1 MFFCVIQN
9 YLHTVHKKTNKRQ
22 TRLSTRVYCK
32 CKINMENSH
41 SHGTSWGAGRGGG
54 NHNVRAG
61 GGGGGGGGQPPCTP
75 DPPPPRVST
84 RVKLYREFNLIS
96 NAWLNPR
103 WRPSFATSQSSSSNT
118 THKIYLTTSLAARS
132 KEKRLYYCHD

>member
-22 TRLSTRVYCK
+22 TRLSTRVYWK

-54 NHNVRAG
+54 NHHVWRG
-61 GGGGGGGGQPPCTP
+61 GGGGGGANHHVCPT
-75 DPPPPRVST
+75 PPPPRVST
-84 RVKLYREFNLIS
+84 RVKLYRKFNLIS

>member
-41 SHGTSWGAGRGGG
+41 SHGTSWGAGRG
-54 NHNVRAG
+54 VATTMYAR
-61 GGGGGGGGQPPCTP
+61 
-75 DPPPPRVST
+75 PPPRVST

>member
-1 MFFCVIQN
+1 MKKFASVFFCVIQN

-32 CKINMENSH
+32 RKINMENSH

-54 NHNVRAG
+54 NHHVR
-61 GGGGGGGGQPPCTP
+61 PT
-75 DPPPPRVST
+75 PPRVST

>member
-54 NHNVRAG
+54 NHHVR
-61 GGGGGGGGQPPCTP
+61 PT
-75 DPPPPRVST
+75 PPPPRVST

>member
-22 TRLSTRVYCK
+22 TRLSTRVYWK

-54 NHNVRAG
+54 NHHVRPG
-61 GGGGGGGGQPPCTP
+61 P
-75 DPPPPRVST
+75 PPPPRVST

-118 THKIYLTTSLAARS
+118 HKIYLTTSLAPRS

>member
-9 YLHTVHKKTNKRQ
+9 YLHTVYKKTNKRQ

-41 SHGTSWGAGRGGG
+41 CTLTW
-54 NHNVRAG
+54 NFMG
-61 GGGGGGGGQPPCTP
+61 GGGGGGATTMYARP
-75 DPPPPRVST
+75 PPPPRVST

-103 WRPSFATSQSSSSNT
+103 WRPLFATSQSSSSNT

>member
-41 SHGTSWGAGRGGG
+41 SHGTSWGAGRGLATTMYA
-54 NHNVRAG
+54 RG
-61 GGGGGGGGQPPCTP
+61 GGGGVANPQYPPP
-75 DPPPPRVST
+75 PPPPPRVST

-103 WRPSFATSQSSSSNT
+103 WRPLFATSQSSSSNT
-118 THKIYLTTSLAARS
+118 THKIYLKTSLAARS
-132 KEKRLYYCHD
+132 KEERLYYCHD

>member
-22 TRLSTRVYCK
+22 TRLSTRVYWK

-54 NHNVRAG
+54 NHPVGAG
-61 GGGGGGGGQPPCTP
+61 GGGGGARQPPCTP

-118 THKIYLTTSLAARS
+118 HKIYLTTSLAPRS

>member
-1 MFFCVIQN
+1 ME
-9 YLHTVHKKTNKRQ
+9 LH
-22 TRLSTRVYCK
+22 
-32 CKINMENSH
+32 
-41 SHGTSWGAGRGGG
+41 GGRGGG
-54 NHNVRAG
+54 VATTMYAR
-61 GGGGGGGGQPPCTP
+61 
-75 DPPPPRVST
+75 PPRVST

-96 NAWLNPR
+96 NARLNPR

>member
-1 MFFCVIQN
+1 ME
-9 YLHTVHKKTNKRQ
+9 LH
-22 TRLSTRVYCK
+22 
-32 CKINMENSH
+32 
-41 SHGTSWGAGRGGG
+41 GGRGGG
-54 NHNVRAG
+54 GGNHHVRPGAPPPPG
-61 GGGGGGGGQPPCTP
+61 GGGGGGPGATTMYAR
-75 DPPPPRVST
+75 PPPPRVST

-118 THKIYLTTSLAARS
+118 HKIYLTTSLAPRS

>member
-22 TRLSTRVYCK
+22 TRLSTRVYWK

-54 NHNVRAG
+54 NHHVR
-61 GGGGGGGGQPPCTP
+61 PT
-75 DPPPPRVST
+75 PPPRVST

-118 THKIYLTTSLAARS
+118 HKIYLTTSLAPRS

>member
-54 NHNVRAG
+54 NHHVRPA
-61 GGGGGGGGQPPCTP
+61 
-75 DPPPPRVST
+75 PPPPRVST